1 MFAFL
6 IIWIHLKQNRFN
18 LKCFTLLEE
27 RGKKKILK
35 DEIVSMSPFWQKCL
49 GSCHTLVTRGRWEGK
64 GGQNCSDGQPRIQEG
79 PPKSF
84 PEGENLG
91 KYWQVHNDIP
101 IFYSFPF
108 QRRRGR
114 KVLWDRTI
122 EKATA
127 SNFKPALCVDI
138 VYTYQ
143 YIDICGASYLYIPI
157 TYIVYGTKVL
167 DLELSIQ
174 THRLQ

>member
-1 MFAFL
+1 MFHFA
-6 IIWIHLKQNRFN
+6 WGK
-18 LKCFTLLEE
+18 E
-27 RGKKKILK
+27 KKKKNWRTKMSRCLHSDRSVWVRATLWWQED
-35 DEIVSMSPFWQKCL
+35 DE
-49 GSCHTLVTRGRWEGK
+49 K

-79 PPKSF
+79 PPNSF
-84 PEGENLG
+84 PEGENSG
-91 KYWQVHNDIP
+91 KYWHVHNDIP

-114 KVLWDRTI
+114 KVLRDRTI

-127 SNFKPALCVDI
+127 SNSKPALCVDI

-167 DLELSIQ
+167 
-174 THRLQ
+174 